1 MPLLKPDIKIS
12 DITDKTAEKFFIKKI
27 KKYKSAYTENDAAPE
42 IVIKKIKRQ
51 TLSMAALYGALGV
64 LFLYIPQYIFPAQF
78 ANSSYTLPLIDYTIE
93 FSVFEIIYGLLL
105 VGIEI
110 WLLIKGDLKATGK
123 IVALYDFN
131 PQKDLAETSELVKI
145 ALNKD
150 AKKYTELG
158 INPYQNFSKTSLL
171 FVRLLYTAKAFLSNF
186 VFKII
191 LKRIIGRFAVREVVD
206 MAGIP
211 IYAFWNAFA
220 SAQIIRKTQMRMK
233 SSEMIHKTAQYFKRN
248 YANSADFK
256 GILYDTFEFTAI
268 TKKSFYPS
276 DFIFAKHFLETFH
289 IKIKKEHTLP
299 DNYFEKI
306 DKLPD
311 DIKIAVGQLLI
322 LCFMID
328 GKIGTFEVKIIK
340 KLQNRNIIPYSLH
353 EIKSWTKDYRL
364 GKGFDNMF
372 LKV

>member
-12 DITDKTAEKFFIKKI
+12 DITDKTAEKFFIKKL

-233 SSEMIHKTAQYFKRN
+233 SSEMIHKTAQYFKRH

-276 DFIFAKHFLETFH
+276 DFIFAKHFLETFN
-289 IKIKKEHTLP
+289 IKIKKEHSLP

-328 GKIGTFEVKIIK
+328 GKIGTFEVGRTLSDI
-340 KLQNRNIIPYSLH
+340 R
-353 EIKSWTKDYRL
+353 
-364 GKGFDNMF
+364 F
-372 LKV
+372 LYCTFTG